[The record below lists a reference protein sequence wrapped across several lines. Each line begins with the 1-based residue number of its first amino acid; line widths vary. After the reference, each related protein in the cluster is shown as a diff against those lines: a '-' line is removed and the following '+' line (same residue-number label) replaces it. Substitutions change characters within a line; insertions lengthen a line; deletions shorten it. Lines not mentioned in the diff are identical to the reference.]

1 MARQMGRDG
10 VARRPPSVI
19 PVRVARGFVGAVTAW
34 AWLVAFLFVGNATV
48 SAGDLSELRHLPQ
61 LVSLAGCA
69 AALVA
74 IGRVV
79 HAGGRGPEPSARVAV
94 GASVAVAVAIVVVR
108 ATPWAGAAALP
119 LELALWCLNGVG
131 AAYALRRTLLLA
143 DALVEGGYFRGHV
156 ALGGTV
162 VILAAL
168 VAVLLVRMDADAAA
182 AALAALVPVSLALL
196 PQGRPVVGLRD
207 AGAVG
212 VAPSARDARPAGRDA
227 RARRGERTARIAA
240 LGVAAF
246 ASGLHTAFADTL
258 YVGGVATASALVT
271 MCLAGAA
278 CVWAGPRVPPALAR
292 PGSQA
297 LLGAQAVAFAPLLV
311 LSCDPA
317 SVGWLVCQDALLLIS
332 VCALVVL
339 FGALMGHG
347 ARAGAAFVG
356 LATLTIALEAGR
368 VAGRALEV
376 VGGLDGV
383 PLRVAI
389 VCAMAALVIAAVA
402 LVACGADA
410 PRGALPL
417 VDGDAGDRAPRAA
430 EGAPASRA
438 VPAAGADV
446 MAVGAG
452 IAPAGRT
459 VPTEGEAVAHP
470 GGVVAHAGLTPLD
483 RVAITHGL
491 SERERDLLPM
501 VVQGRSIKDIADELV
516 VSRNT
521 VKSHLS
527 HVYAKFGVHAR
538 EELMAALADA
548 GVQVP
553 SASSR
558 SDPRDPSAPI
568 SGRQAV

>member
-48 SAGDLSELRHLPQ
+48 SDGDLSELRHLPQ

-94 GASVAVAVAIVVVR
+94 GASIAVAVAIVVVR

-212 VAPSARDARPAGRDA
+212 VAPSAGRDA
-227 RARRGERTARIAA
+227 RARRGERTARIVA

-258 YVGGVATASALVT
+258 YVGGAATASALLT
-271 MCLAGAA
+271 MCLAGVA
-278 CVWAGPRVPPALAR
+278 CVWGGPRVPPALAR
-292 PGSQA
+292 SGAQA
-297 LLGAQAVAFAPLLV
+297 LLSAQAVAFAPLLV

-339 FGALMGHG
+339 FGALLGHG

-368 VAGRALEV
+368 AAGRVLEV

-383 PLRVAI
+383 PPRVAI

-402 LVACGADA
+402 LAACDVDG

-417 VDGDAGDRAPRAA
+417 ADGGADERAPRAT
-430 EGAPASRA
+430 EGAPAGRA
-438 VPAAGADV
+438 VPTAGADV

-553 SASSR
+553 SASPR

>member
-19 PVRVARGFVGAVTAW
+19 PVRVARGFVGAVAAW
-34 AWLVAFLFVGNATV
+34 AWLIAFLFVGNATV
-48 SAGDLSELRHLPQ
+48 SDGDLSELRHLPQ

-119 LELALWCLNGVG
+119 LELALWCLNGAG

-207 AGAVG
+207 AGVTG
-212 VAPSARDARPAGRDA
+212 VAPSARDARQAGRGA
-227 RARRGERTARIAA
+227 RARHGERTARIAA
-240 LGVAAF
+240 LGVVAF
-246 ASGLHTAFADTL
+246 AGGLHTAFADTL
-258 YVGGVATASALVT
+258 YVGGAATASALVT
-271 MCLAGAA
+271 MCLAGVA
-278 CVWAGPRVPPALAR
+278 CVWGGPRVPPALAR
-292 PGSQA
+292 SGAQA

-311 LSCDPA
+311 LDCEPA
-317 SVGWLVCQDALLLIS
+317 NVGWLACQDVLLLLS
-332 VCALVVL
+332 VCALVAL
-339 FGALMGHG
+339 FGALLGHG

-356 LATLTIALEAGR
+356 LATFTIALEVGR
-368 VAGRALEV
+368 VAGCVLGA

-402 LVACGADA
+402 LAACGVDA
-410 PRGALPL
+410 PRGALPFA
-417 VDGDAGDRAPRAA
+417 DGDADERAPRAT
-430 EGAPASRA
+430 EGAPAGRA
-438 VPAAGADV
+438 APTAGAGV
-446 MAVGAG
+446 ASAGPAVS
-452 IAPAGRT
+452 
-459 VPTEGEAVAHP
+459 TEGEAVVHP

-553 SASSR
+553 STTPR
-558 SDPRDPSAPI
+558 PDPTDPSAPI